1 MKILK
6 RIEHAKKVGE
16 KLLAILLDPEKV
28 ILDKINKTVAGIE
41 ALNANFIFVGGST
54 VSLNKTQTLVEKL
67 RQHTSLKIVLFPGD
81 VSQITEQADA
91 LLFLSLLSG
100 TNPEYLVTQ
109 HIKAASKLEKSS
121 LEIIPTAYIL
131 VDGGTISSVQKQS
144 QTEPL
149 PQKDVSRVVN
159 TALAGQFMGKQLV
172 YLEAGSGAKIPVG
185 ASVIKKVAKDLKI
198 PLIIGGG
205 IRTHQQLQTAFNS
218 GADLVV
224 IGTAFEENNLLLKA
238 D

>member
-6 RIEHAKKVGE
+6 RIQHAKKAGE

-28 ILDKINKTVAGIE
+28 ILDKINETVAGIE
-41 ALNANFIFVGGST
+41 ALNADFIFVGGSI
-54 VSLNKTQTLVEKL
+54 VPLNKTQVLVEELKK
-67 RQHTSLKIVLFPGD
+67 RTSLKIVLFPGD

-100 TNPEYLVTQ
+100 LNPEYLVSQ
-109 HIKAASKLEKSS
+109 HIKAVPKLKNSL

-172 YLEAGSGAKIPVG
+172 YLEAGSGAKIPVE
-185 ASVIKKVAKDLKI
+185 ASVIKKVSKNLKI
-198 PLIIGGG
+198 PLIVGGG
-205 IRTHQQLQTAFNS
+205 IRTQQQLQTAFNN

-224 IGTAFEENNLLLKA
+224 MGTAFEENSLLLKA